1 MRHNPPLWQEQ
12 LLMELLSDL
21 RSQGGIISAFIL
33 PIPIVMT
40 LKNRVLMEC
49 MTQQRRRG
57 AGDSTRRAA
66 GGAKSTHEH
75 YVRHPHQITTILSS
89 SCLKIFFLPQKNQKK
104 VPWLVVQWAIF
115 VMHIFQNNNWSTC
128 ILMTIRQR
136 QCCRITSRIRL
147 DTEGGDC
154 KILWMRSTNNV
165 TFNFC
170 VDIGSV
176 ATKAVVVQR
185 VEMQLQLLSKLN
197 SRIIRGGAQV
207 IVIFGHP
214 DCVWK

>member
-1 MRHNPPLWQEQ
+1 MTSVKNEPVTLFYRQIRPFLMMWANTGLLWAVHQQHRRGTDGGKWQLGVSSTNCWTVPRYRESKNPLSANCNDPTTDDYALSTQLLSDFRWGASSMRHNPQRWQEQ

-33 PIPIVMT
+33 PIPIVIT

-75 YVRHPHQITTILSS
+75 YVRHPHQKITTILSS

-104 VPWLVVQWAIF
+104 VPWLVV
-115 VMHIFQNNNWSTC
+115 
-128 ILMTIRQR
+128 
-136 QCCRITSRIRL
+136 
-147 DTEGGDC
+147 
-154 KILWMRSTNNV
+154 
-165 TFNFC
+165 
-170 VDIGSV
+170 
-176 ATKAVVVQR
+176 
-185 VEMQLQLLSKLN
+185 
-197 SRIIRGGAQV
+197 
-207 IVIFGHP
+207 
-214 DCVWK
+214 

>member
-1 MRHNPPLWQEQ
+1 MHYAAHNTAKDVTREAGEARRCNWKLYYRQICPFWRCGQILDYFGQCTSSTADGGKWQLGVSSTNCWTVPRYRESKNFLSANCNDPTTDDYALSTQLLSDFRWGASSMRHNPQRWQEQ

-33 PIPIVMT
+33 PIPIVIT

-104 VPWLVVQWAIF
+104 VPWLVV
-115 VMHIFQNNNWSTC
+115 
-128 ILMTIRQR
+128 
-136 QCCRITSRIRL
+136 
-147 DTEGGDC
+147 
-154 KILWMRSTNNV
+154 
-165 TFNFC
+165 
-170 VDIGSV
+170 
-176 ATKAVVVQR
+176 
-185 VEMQLQLLSKLN
+185 
-197 SRIIRGGAQV
+197 
-207 IVIFGHP
+207 
-214 DCVWK
+214 